1 MSKEESSVRVISGK
15 FRSRKIV
22 FPNNSA
28 IRPTGD
34 RVKESLFNW
43 LQVEVMGAN
52 CLDLFAGS
60 GALGIE
66 SLSRGAQSVTFVEVD
81 LKAVAALNRNLE
93 LLGSPNAIVHK
104 ADALKWLEEYSSTER
119 FDIVYLDPSFSENIL
134 TDCCVLLESTNILKN
149 TCMIYIESGDELEK
163 TNVPV
168 NWGIKKS
175 KKAGSVYFYLF
186 QRYQI

>member
-1 MSKEESSVRVISGK
+1 MSKEENSVRVISGK

-66 SLSRGAQSVTFVEVD
+66 SLSRGAKSVTFVEVD
-81 LKAVAALNRNLE
+81 IKAVAALNKNLE
-93 LLGSPNAIVHK
+93 LLGSRNAIVYK
-104 ADALKWLEEYSSTER
+104 DDALKWLEEYSSTER
-119 FDIVYLDPSFSENIL
+119 FDIVYLDPSFSESIL
-134 TDCCVLLESTNILKN
+134 TDCCALLENISILKN
-149 TCMIYIESGDELEK
+149 TCMIYIESGEELEK

-168 NWGIKKS
+168 NWKIKRS
-175 KKAGSVYFYLF
+175 KKEGSVYFYLF
-186 QRYQI
+186 RRLQI